1 MPPIIHKIKHVPVLI
16 SDFKNLFPE
25 IKGIWVDGTF
35 GFGGYSDYLLK
46 AGAKKLIVLD
56 LDPDVKKYVKR
67 LEKKWPNKIPN
78 HDYYQSILTLPGIYY
93 KSKKKILG
101 EVNYI
106 KTDDVVEKKWSNK
119 INFFNSNFIEIKKI
133 ITSLGIE
140 DVEGVFLDIGVSSM
154 QLDKALRG
162 FSFKQDGPLDM
173 RMSRDGPTASDFIN
187 KADENLISE
196 VIFKYGE
203 EKRSKIIARHI
214 VQSRKNFKIDTT
226 YKLSKIIEG
235 VLGFKHSNKKHPA
248 TKSFQAIRIAINN
261 ELNNLVFGLYSSYD
275 VLKIGGILAIITFHS
290 LEDRLVKRF
299 FNQVSRIN
307 NPLSELKKVGGIST
321 PLFEKINKKP
331 IVASEKEIQLN
342 PRARSAKL
350 RVVRKLSN
358 KSFNVDT
365 QILGLPQI
373 SESLKEFQCV

>member
-1 MPPIIHKIKHVPVLI
+1 MPSINHKIKHVPVLI

-67 LEKKWPNKIPN
+67 LEKKWPNKI
-78 HDYYQSILTLPGIYY
+78 
-93 KSKKKILG
+93 
-101 EVNYI
+101 
-106 KTDDVVEKKWSNK
+106 
-119 INFFNSNFIEIKKI
+119 NFFNSNFIGIKKV

-154 QLDKALRG
+154 QLDQALRG

-173 RMSRDGPTASDFIN
+173 RMSRNGPTASDFIN

-261 ELNNLVFGLYSSYD
+261 ELNNLVFGLYSLMMY
-275 VLKIGGILAIITFHS
+275 
-290 LEDRLVKRF
+290 
-299 FNQVSRIN
+299 
-307 NPLSELKKVGGIST
+307 
-321 PLFEKINKKP
+321 
-331 IVASEKEIQLN
+331 
-342 PRARSAKL
+342 
-350 RVVRKLSN
+350 
-358 KSFNVDT
+358 
-365 QILGLPQI
+365 
-373 SESLKEFQCV
+373 

>member
-1 MPPIIHKIKHVPVLI
+1 M
-16 SDFKNLFPE
+16 
-25 IKGIWVDGTF
+25 
-35 GFGGYSDYLLK
+35 
-46 AGAKKLIVLD
+46 
-56 LDPDVKKYVKR
+56 
-67 LEKKWPNKIPN
+67 
-78 HDYYQSILTLPGIYY
+78 
-93 KSKKKILG
+93 
-101 EVNYI
+101 
-106 KTDDVVEKKWSNK
+106 K
-119 INFFNSNFIEIKKI
+119 INNLIIKLFICIFSLSFFCAKHSFSQDSQVIKKI

-173 RMSRDGPTASDFIN
+173 RMSRNGPTASDFIN

-203 EKRSKIIARHI
+203 EKRFRSLTRTLPFKYKKIYPEEKFLL
-214 VQSRKNFKIDTT
+214 KNFKIDTT

-350 RVVRKLSN
+350 RVVRKLSH